1 MVSPSPTSLVPP
13 TGGPGEAMILVAIA
27 GLVLVLLI
35 IGRLLAGRQR
45 GPGNPSD
52 WG

>member
-1 MVSPSPTSLVPP
+1 MVSPSPTDLVPP
-13 TGGPGEAMILVAIA
+13 TGGPGEATILLALA

-52 WG
+52 WS